1 MTQIHAQVEGDTY
14 FPVDFDLTVFETL
27 ASKSYSKDE
36 KNAYDLPS
44 NIERERKS
52 NGA

>member
-14 FPVDFDLTVFETL
+14 FPVDFDLAVFETL

-36 KNAYDLPS
+36 KNIYDFT
-44 NIERERKS
+44 IEYRKRKEV
-52 NGA
+52 